1 MTSTATGSA
10 PAATYMVNLFGRGLV
25 DEGRC
30 YAVERYKCMTNGEIR
45 RWPGEARGAGKRRP
59 RPEVASFEAVR
70 EMRPA
75 YNEIIICTALGCRS
89 GVQLFGWYAICGHM
103 FRRRR
108 FPR

>member
-1 MTSTATGSA
+1 MTSTATGTA
-10 PAATYMVNLFGRGLV
+10 HTATYLIHFFGHGLV

-45 RWPGEARGAGKRRP
+45 RWPGEARGPAKCRP
-59 RPEVASFEAVR
+59 RPKPEVASYEAVR

-89 GVQLFGWYAICGHM
+89 GVQLIGWAATGMFGDRM
-103 FRRRR
+103 KRR
-108 FPR
+108 